1 MAKNP
6 AKILVVDD
14 NKDVLIAAKMLLK
27 QHYQQVDTLDNPH
40 NLCTVMAKTQY
51 QVILLDM
58 NFTRDSISG
67 DEGFYWLKKIKEF
80 DANVVVILITAF
92 GDVNTAVDAV
102 KAGATDFVLK
112 PWQNQKLLTTVS
124 SAVSLNKS
132 HAKIEQLSQLQSAIG
147 MDTDQQYQNFIA
159 TSPAMTQVMATIEKA
174 AKTDAN
180 VLILGESGTGK
191 ELVARELHRQS
202 LRHKEIFLSVDMGTI
217 AESLFESEL
226 FGHKKG
232 AFTDAKASRKGR
244 FELADSG
251 SLFLDE
257 LGNIPMQLQGKLLTA
272 IQNRVVTPVGDT
284 RQVSMD
290 IRLIAATNMPL
301 YDMVREGQF
310 RQDLLYRINTV
321 EIHIPPLRERL
332 QDIPLLIEHYIGHF
346 SKKYKLATK
355 PLSSGVIEQLC
366 SYHWPG
372 NIRELQH
379 IVERAVIMA
388 DDGQLSF
395 VLSSSHNQSVSTEPS
410 QDYLLTCNTLNL
422 TAIEEI
428 AVEKAL
434 RKNTGNISHAAKELG
449 ITRTSLYRKMEKYGL

>member
-1 MAKNP
+1 
-6 AKILVVDD
+6 
-14 NKDVLIAAKMLLK
+14 
-27 QHYQQVDTLDNPH
+27 
-40 NLCTVMAKTQY
+40 
-51 QVILLDM
+51 VILLDM

-124 SAVSLNKS
+124 SAVSLNEN
-132 HAKIEQLSQLQSAIG
+132 HARIEQLSQLQSAIG

-159 TSPAMTQVMATIEKA
+159 TSSAMTQVMSTIEKA
-174 AKTDAN
+174 AKNDAN

-202 LRHKEIFLSVDMGTI
+202 LRHKEVFLSVDMDAI

-244 FELADSG
+244 FELTDSG

-284 RQVSMD
+284 RQVNMD
-290 IRLIAATNMPL
+290 IRL
-301 YDMVREGQF
+301 
-310 RQDLLYRINTV
+310 
-321 EIHIPPLRERL
+321 
-332 QDIPLLIEHYIGHF
+332 
-346 SKKYKLATK
+346 
-355 PLSSGVIEQLC
+355 
-366 SYHWPG
+366 
-372 NIRELQH
+372 
-379 IVERAVIMA
+379 
-388 DDGQLSF
+388 
-395 VLSSSHNQSVSTEPS
+395 
-410 QDYLLTCNTLNL
+410 
-422 TAIEEI
+422 
-428 AVEKAL
+428 
-434 RKNTGNISHAAKELG
+434 
-449 ITRTSLYRKMEKYGL
+449 

>member
-1 MAKNP
+1 VLKNP
-6 AKILVVDD
+6 ARLLVVDD

-27 QHYQQVDTLDNPH
+27 QHYVEVITEDNPH
-40 NLCTVMAKTQY
+40 NLPSLMAQKHF

-67 DEGFYWLKKIKEF
+67 DEGFYWLRKIKEL
-80 DANVVVILITAF
+80 DPAVVVILITAF

-112 PWQNQKLLTTVS
+112 PWQNQKLLTTLS

-132 HAKIEQLSQLQSAIG
+132 NVENDRLSQIQSTIRH
-147 MDTDQQYQNFIA
+147 DTDQQYQNFIA
-159 TSPAMTQVMATIEKA
+159 TSPSMKQVFETIEKA

-244 FELADSG
+244 FELAHGG

-272 IQNRVVTPVGDT
+272 IQNRVVTPVGDE
-284 RQVSMD
+284 REISMD

-301 YDMVREGQF
+301 YDMIREGAF

-332 QDIPLLIEHYIGHF
+332 QDIPLLIEHYVQLY
-346 SKKYKLATK
+346 SKKYKLVSE
-355 PLSSGVIEQLC
+355 PLCAETLQQLC

-388 DDGQLSF
+388 DHGQLNF
-395 VLSSSHNQSVSTEPS
+395 QLSTAKHAPSNSSEHLLSVDS
-410 QDYLLTCNTLNL
+410 LNL
-422 TAIEEI
+422 ATIEKL

-449 ITRTSLYRKMEKYGL
+449 ITRTSLYRKMEKYGF

>member
-27 QHYQQVDTLDNPH
+27 QHYQQVDTEDNPH
-40 NLCTVMAKTQY
+40 NLATLMAKSQY

-147 MDTDQQYQNFIA
+147 LDTDQQYQHFIA
-159 TSPAMTQVMATIEKA
+159 TSPAMAQVMTTIEKA

-232 AFTDAKASRKGR
+232 AFTDAKTSRKGR

-257 LGNIPMQLQGKLLTA
+257 LGNIPMQLQGKLLTV
-272 IQNRVVTPVGDT
+272 IQNRVVTPVGDS
-284 RQVSMD
+284 REISMD

-332 QDIPLLIEHYIGHF
+332 QDIPLLVAHYIQHF
-346 SKKYKLATK
+346 SKKYKLVTK
-355 PLSSGVIEQLC
+355 PLSKGDMEQLC

-388 DDGQLSF
+388 DDGLLCF
-395 VLSSSHNQSVSTEPS
+395 VLASNQHQGVSTEPS
-410 QDYLLTCNTLNL
+410 QDCLLTSNTLNL
-422 TAIEEI
+422 TAIEEM